1 MKFSQRMNLFKPSAT
16 LALNDRVL
24 ELRSSGVEIAN
35 LVVGDP
41 DFNTPEFIKNA
52 AKKALD
58 ENFTHYTPVPGSKEL
73 REALTAYLFREYGV
87 KAGTENVAV
96 STGGKQ
102 ALFNVLMS
110 IVDAGDEV
118 IIPVPYW
125 TSYPDMVAL
134 AGAVPV
140 FAPSPASRGFR
151 ITPEDLE
158 KARTS
163 RTRALILNSPS
174 NPTGVTYDSDEM
186 TALLD
191 WAKRHEV
198 FVIADEVYDQLVYP
212 PAVRA
217 SACTWWKENQEHV
230 AIVNALSKKPAE
242 AFVLVQKVVGIVVL
256 IRQCMKVQSQVTS
269 NPCSITQAAASAA
282 LKGDFSEMAAMR
294 EAFMR
299 RRDMAWAEISSW
311 DGVVCP
317 RPEGAFYLFPDV
329 SALYNEKM
337 PDDAA
342 FCRYMLDE
350 ARVALTPGSAF
361 GDPRCVRFSYSVAD
375 DVLESALHRVKKA
388 LYA

>member
-1 MKFSQRMNLFKPSAT
+1 MRFSQRMNLFKPSAT

-24 ELRSSGVEIAN
+24 ELRSQGVEIAN

-41 DFNTPEFIKNA
+41 DFNTPDHIKDA
-52 AKKALD
+52 AKRALD
-58 ENFTHYTPVPGSKEL
+58 ENRTHYTPVPGWKEL
-73 REALTAYLFREYGV
+73 REAVLSYLGRVYGLE
-87 KAGTENVAV
+87 AEIGNVAV

-102 ALFNVLMS
+102 ALFNVLMCV
-110 IVDAGDEV
+110 VDPGDEV

-158 KARTS
+158 KARTPKS
-163 RTRALILNSPS
+163 RARMLNSPS
-174 NPTGVTYDSDEM
+174 NPTGVAY
-186 TALLD
+186 TAEETEAILE
-191 WAKRHEV
+191 WAARHDV

-212 PAVRA
+212 PAERA
-217 SACTWWKENQEHV
+217 GACLWWKKHPESV
-230 AIVNALSKKPAE
+230 AVVNALSKSFAMTGWRMGYTL
-242 AFVLVQKVVGIVVL
+242 AHADL
-256 IRQCMKVQSQVTS
+256 IKQCMKVQSQVTS
-269 NPCSITQAAASAA
+269 NPCSIAQAASAA
-282 LKGDFSEMAAMR
+282 ALEGDFGEMAAMR

-299 RRDMAWAEISSW
+299 RRDMAYAEISSW
-311 DGVVCP
+311 EGVICP
-317 RPEGAFYLFPDV
+317 CPEGAFYLFPDV
-329 SALYNEKM
+329 SALFNAKM

-342 FCRYMLDE
+342 FCRYLLDE
-350 ARVALTPGSAF
+350 ARVAVMPGAAF

-375 DVLESALHRVKKA
+375 EVLKSALHRVKKA